1 MFQIVGNDAATASDN
16 VTANPSLERKKRL
29 VQRLERMNA
38 NNPYIGSEDQS
49 NWFPWLWV
57 IQMQILLSVA
67 PHLWG

>member
-49 NWFPWLWV
+49 N
-57 IQMQILLSVA
+57 
-67 PHLWG
+67 